1 MIKVKIFKNKI
12 GKATGLHCAGHALY
26 AEHGNDI
33 VCAGVSAF
41 VTNLVNSVE
50 ALTEDEFELELHE
63 EGGDLKLMLNKSS
76 SGKSLLLLES
86 CILGIESIAAEYGDK
101 YIQIITEEV
110 K

>member
-1 MIKVKIFKNKI
+1 
-12 GKATGLHCAGHALY
+12 
-26 AEHGNDI
+26 
-33 VCAGVSAF
+33 
-41 VTNLVNSVE
+41 
-50 ALTEDEFELELHE
+50 
-63 EGGDLKLMLNKSS
+63 MLNKGS